1 MCGWH
6 KAGGGADD
14 RTPTRRGAIEMMKP
28 TILTLATVLAL
39 SAAPAMAGITSH
51 NTVSAN
57 GLSTNNT
64 VVANGLDTHNTVAA
78 NGLNTNNTVV
88 ANGLLGANTVV
99 ANGLRTSNTRADNA
113 VVRNEV
119 HLVGATGAAVADGR
133 VVVLR
138 LVAVEYLPE

>member
-1 MCGWH
+1 M
-6 KAGGGADD
+6 
-14 RTPTRRGAIEMMKP
+14 IKP

-39 SAAPAMAGITSH
+39 STAPAMAAGLITG

-57 GLSTNNT
+57 ALA
-64 VVANGLDTHNTVAA
+64 V
-78 NGLNTNNTVV
+78 NGLNV
-88 ANGLLGANTVV
+88 ANTVV
-99 ANGLRTSNTRADNA
+99 ANGLNVANTVVANGLNVANTKADNA

-119 HLVGATGAAVADGR
+119 HLVGATGAAVADGN

>member
-1 MCGWH
+1 
-6 KAGGGADD
+6 
-14 RTPTRRGAIEMMKP
+14 MMKP

-39 SAAPAMAGITSH
+39 SAAPAMAGLTGH

-64 VVANGLDTHNTVAA
+64 VVANGLNTHNTVVA
-78 NGLNTNNTVV
+78 NGLTTNNTVV
-88 ANGLLGANTVV
+88 ANGLLGTHNTVV
-99 ANGLRTSNTRADNA
+99 ANGLDSNNTRADNA

-119 HLVGATGAAVADGR
+119 HLVGATGAAVADGN